1 MKTALTTDFKQQYA
15 THLKRLR
22 LQGLQPKTM
31 EAYAHAIRH
40 VAAYFDECIDDLSEA
55 QLTDYF
61 SDLIASH
68 SWSTVRHRLY
78 GLKFSHPCAAQAVS
92 GTEPGQAAH
101 GAALAQ
107 RGDGG

>member
-1 MKTALTTDFKQQYA
+1 MKTAHAPDFKQQYA

-31 EAYAHAIRH
+31 EAYAHAIRD
-40 VAAYFDECIDDLSEA
+40 VAAYFDERIDELTEA